1 MDRLDRDK
9 EKIATVALIGNYL
22 PRKCGIATFT
32 TDIRNA
38 LITRYPD
45 LRVDVYAMEDGA
57 QDEDYPSEVV
67 ATIADDNVTDY
78 IVAAQ
83 RINESRADVIWLQHE
98 YGIFGGP
105 AGELILRLLDRV
117 SAPLVVTLH
126 TILADPNPDQR
137 RVMDAILRRA
147 SRIIV
152 MAEMGRRLLEEVHHV
167 EPERVTVIPHGIP
180 DRPLEPPA
188 TYKPRFGFEGR
199 KVLLTFGLLSP
210 NKGLETVIEA
220 MPRIVA
226 CHPEVLYVI
235 LGATHPHLLMQ
246 QGEAYR
252 EKLARRADELG
263 ISENLMFINA
273 FVETDLLL
281 DYLASADIY
290 VTPYLNEAQVTS
302 GTLSYAIGVGKP
314 VVSTP
319 YWHAVELLA
328 DDHGRLVP
336 FGDSIATADAIIDLL
351 DHPDECAA
359 MGKRA
364 YERGRRMIWPRLAET
379 ALVELQRAAAD
390 VPIRLAPPRPVSAQ
404 IETVPPS
411 LVAVQ
416 RLSDD
421 CGILQHSL
429 YLVPNRDH
437 GYCLDDN
444 ARALLLMHR
453 INGRDADQAD
463 RMAISYASFVQH
475 AWNGELGRFRNFMSH
490 DRRWLEEAGSEDS
503 CGRALWAI
511 GVTANE
517 ARHQNLRIW
526 ASSLFDQAAPAAL
539 EVDALRAKGFAI
551 LGAVSMLAAHPGH
564 GMARQILQQC
574 GNDLRTQL
582 IANRR
587 DAWLWFE
594 DILAYDNARLP
605 EALIRAGL
613 AISDNGMIA
622 DGLAALEWL
631 REVQT
636 APDGHFR
643 AVGTDSFNRRLKP
656 PMPFDQQPVE
666 ACAMIDACAAA
677 LDATGDLQWRKQ
689 AMKAFAWFLGDNDLG
704 MSLATRNDGGCYD
717 GLMPDRVNLNQG
729 AESVV
734 SFQLACCAMMRIGA
748 GSQSVPDGRR
758 AAE

>member
-1 MDRLDRDK
+1 MGRPERYT
-9 EKIATVALIGNYL
+9 EKIAGIALVGNYL

-38 LITRYPD
+38 LIDRYPD
-45 LRVDVYAMEDGA
+45 MRVDVYAMEDGA
-57 QDEDYPSEVV
+57 QDKGYPPEVA
-67 ATIADDNVTDY
+67 ATIAERNAADY
-78 IVAAQ
+78 VVAAQ
-83 RINESRADVIWLQHE
+83 RINDSGADVIWLQHE
-98 YGIFGGP
+98 YGIFGGS

-152 MAEMGRRLLEEVHHV
+152 MAEMGRRLLGEVHHV

-180 DRPLEPPA
+180 DRPLEPS
-188 TYKPRFGFEGR
+188 TNYKTRFGFDGR

-210 NKGLETVIEA
+210 NKGLETMIGA
-220 MPRIVA
+220 LPDIVA
-226 CHPEVLYVI
+226 RHPEVLYVI
-235 LGATHPHLLMQ
+235 LGATHPHLVAQ

-252 EKLARRADELG
+252 EKLARQAEELG
-263 ISENLMFINA
+263 VSQNLMFINA
-273 FVETDLLL
+273 FVETDMLL

-319 YWHAVELLA
+319 YWHAAELLA
-328 DDHGRLVP
+328 DHHGRLVP
-336 FGDSIATADAIIDLL
+336 FGDSSATAAAIIDLL
-351 DHPDECAA
+351 DHPDECEA
-359 MGKRA
+359 MGRRA
-364 YERGRRMIWPRLAET
+364 YSRGRQMIWPRLAEA
-379 ALVELQRAAAD
+379 ALVELQRAAAET
-390 VPIRLAPPRPVSAQ
+390 PIRLPQSRPLSAK

-411 LVAVQ
+411 LAAME
-416 RLSDD
+416 RLTDD

-429 YLVPNRDH
+429 YMVPNRDH

-453 INGRDADQAD
+453 ISGRDADRAD
-463 RMAISYASFVQH
+463 RLAICYASFVQH
-475 AWNGELGRFRNFMSH
+475 AWNGELCRFRNFMSY
-490 DRRWLEEAGSEDS
+490 DRRWLEEVGSQDS

-517 ARHQNLRIW
+517 ARHQDLRIW

-539 EVDALRAKGFAI
+539 ETTALRAKGFAI
-551 LGAVSMLAAHPGH
+551 LGAVSILAAHPGH
-564 GMARQILQQC
+564 GVARQILQQC
-574 GNDLRTQL
+574 GDDLRSQL
-582 IANRR
+582 NANRR
-587 DAWLWFE
+587 EGWLWFE
-594 DILAYDNARLP
+594 ETLAYDNARLP

-613 AISDNGMIA
+613 ALSNSGMIA

-636 APDGHFR
+636 SPAGCFR
-643 AVGTDSFNRRLKP
+643 AVGTDSFDLRLVR
-656 PMPFDQQPVE
+656 PMPFDQQPIE

-677 LDATGDLQWRKQ
+677 LEATGDPRWRKQ
-689 AMKAFAWFLGDNDLG
+689 AAKAFAWYLGDNDLG
-704 MSLATRNDGGCYD
+704 MPLTTREDGGCYD

-734 SFQLACCAMMRIGA
+734 SFQLACCQMMRLGA